1 MTYYFSRT
9 VEMPFEAAVRAAT
22 EALQRHGFGVLSD
35 LDVRATLKNKLDV
48 EFPPYRILGAC
59 NPQMAYRALQAEDK
73 IGTMLPCNVIVQQ
86 RENGRVE
93 VAAIDPV
100 ASMQAVDNP
109 AGTGRGG
116 RFRGGARN
124 LPRAPSRP
132 RDPRAAP
139 GAITVDTRAP
149 AYYFDDR

>member
-109 AGTGRGG
+109 ALAEIAARV
-116 RFRGGARN
+116 REMLRQAVEEIGA
-124 LPRAPSRP
+124 AK
-132 RDPRAAP
+132 A
-139 GAITVDTRAP
+139 
-149 AYYFDDR
+149 